1 MPGGVSSPVRAFKP
15 FPFFTT
21 HAKGSRI
28 YDVDGREFIDFCLAY
43 EPLVLGHC
51 NDEVLDAVKEQ
62 LERGWLFGTI
72 PQLQAY
78 SRNSSKRDINLLVF
92 LKESPKKYNRADSIL
107 ILTSFLFLRKTFVAL
122 T

>member
-1 MPGGVSSPVRAFKP
+1 MRAFKP

-21 HAKGSRI
+21 HTKGSRI

-43 EPLVLGHC
+43 GPLVLGHR

-72 PQLQAY
+72 SQLQAY

-92 LKESPKKYNRADSIL
+92 LKESQKNRADSIL

-122 T
+122 M